1 MIFDKHSSLTDRT
14 QRSAQK
20 QSTAPDPFE
29 EAQSFRVTHVFH
41 PLYGQEFTVVDSR
54 SAWGEDRVYFRDA
67 TGWLRHLPTA
77 WTSAAPRDPVVEMSA
92 GRSHFRMED
101 LVQLTVLIAR
111 QVQGCRNGGDPPPR

>member
-1 MIFDKHSSLTDRT
+1 MILDRHSSLTDR
-14 QRSAQK
+14 
-20 QSTAPDPFE
+20 DPLE
-29 EAQSFRVTHVFH
+29 DAQSFRVTHIFH

-92 GRSHFRMED
+92 GRSHFRLED

-111 QVQGCRNGGDPPPR
+111 QVQGRRNGGDPPPR